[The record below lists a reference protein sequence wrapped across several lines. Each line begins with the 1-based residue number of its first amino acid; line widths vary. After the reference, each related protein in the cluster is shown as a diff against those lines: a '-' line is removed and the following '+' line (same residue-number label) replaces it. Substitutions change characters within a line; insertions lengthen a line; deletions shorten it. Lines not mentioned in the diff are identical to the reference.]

1 MKGKHIDMLYT
12 KFGQNW
18 NKGIGIVAKNVKLNF
33 DLEVTLTFDIAKIQQ
48 DERNAHTL
56 KHVHTKFDK
65 ARVKKRN

>member
-1 MKGKHIDMLYT
+1 MKGQRIDMLCT
-12 KFGQNW
+12 KFGENR
-18 NKGIGIVAKNVKLNF
+18 NKGIGTVAKNLKLTF

>member
-1 MKGKHIDMLYT
+1 MKGQGIDVLYT
-12 KFGQNW
+12 KFGENRK
-18 NKGIGIVAKNVKLNF
+18 KGVGTVGKNLKLTF

-65 ARVKKRN
+65 AMVKKSN